1 MWSDIPP
8 LACLQPSSLRCELT
22 AVAPRPG
29 RLGAATP
36 PVVPTIVLALNVGMR
51 LDGSLEMLLP
61 PAPKTVDSC
70 VHGTAEPSAS
80 AGSHVAMGS
89 AADSPPELHMIDCG
103 IAFDTALSRLTASP
117 KSGPHTL
124 LKGVNRSVIIGRA
137 LVLQ

>member
-1 MWSDIPP
+1 M
-8 LACLQPSSLRCELT
+8 
-22 AVAPRPG
+22 
-29 RLGAATP
+29 
-36 PVVPTIVLALNVGMR
+36 PTIVLALNVGMR
-51 LDGSLEMLLP
+51 LDGSAIGDVSYLLLLP
-61 PAPKTVDSC
+61 ALPAPKTADSC